1 MLDHQQVVVY
11 LDSIDKRLLDDS
23 ARMTGSTAPHFPRKA
38 TGGRAPSI
46 NIGAGHSA
54 LERLLEILSNVCGGR
69 SAPTGA
75 SRPVVMGH
83 DRLVTDFRVVYLD
96 SIDERLP
103 EDL

>member
-1 MLDHQQVVVY
+1 
-11 LDSIDKRLLDDS
+11 
-23 ARMTGSTAPHFPRKA
+23 
-38 TGGRAPSI
+38 
-46 NIGAGHSA
+46 
-54 LERLLEILSNVCGGR
+54 LLEILSNVCGGR
-69 SAPTGA
+69 PNPTGA